1 MLKLF
6 ALLQSRQPIGDRST
20 CSRPRSRRNDC
31 GVSDYWA
38 DLIRLL
44 QIFVE
49 TNHRRIEALKAKM
62 VFAGYAYYIATRQR
76 RPTAKPEEAPA
87 PAADATETA
96 TVEGV

>member
-49 TNHRRIEALKAKM
+49 TNHRRIEALRAEP
-62 VFAGYAYYIATRQR
+62 AGDGPVPRPLGDRADRIADLC
-76 RPTAKPEEAPA
+76 AP
-87 PAADATETA
+87 PK
-96 TVEGV
+96 